1 MHFQLECRGLVLFVC
16 VILFEWNTMEKI
28 TWIASAL
35 IVGLT
40 YAYLG
45 IHGKSFD
52 PSEYFKL
59 LKNRIT
65 KRVYLEFM
73 VDLSELKE
81 LEELKSEFDKITPPN
96 TSL

>member
-1 MHFQLECRGLVLFVC
+1 
-16 VILFEWNTMEKI
+16 MEKI

-59 LKNRIT
+59 LKIRIT
-65 KRVYLEFM
+65 NRVYLEFM

-81 LEELKSEFDKITPPN
+81 LEGLKSEYEKNNAT
-96 TSL
+96 